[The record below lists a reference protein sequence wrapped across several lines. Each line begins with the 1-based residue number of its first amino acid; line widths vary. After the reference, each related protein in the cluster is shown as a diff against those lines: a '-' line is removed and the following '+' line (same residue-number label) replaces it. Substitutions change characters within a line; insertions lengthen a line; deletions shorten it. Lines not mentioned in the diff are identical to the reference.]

1 MNSTPN
7 PQPSEPPQPTEPDVL
22 VAQVARESKPD
33 RDAARHASAVQGQRP
48 SRGGPA
54 LRGLI
59 GLLLA
64 ACIFG
69 AAFVS
74 HSSYGGDAAKLIIA
88 RWAPQLIPTPS
99 GSPEKPGLPAQPSPP
114 TVQRTAAE
122 AVLPQA
128 TPPVQT
134 TPQDVRPTAAPVASE
149 LTQLLQTMARDLANM
164 QQGIEQLKAD
174 QEKMASD
181 NAKAVDELKAGQEK
195 MASDNAKAVDELKV
209 GQEQMTQLI
218 AKVSEQNPK
227 PSAPPP
233 RPVASPTRR
242 PVPTHPS
249 P

>member
-1 MNSTPN
+1 M
-7 PQPSEPPQPTEPDVL
+7 
-22 VAQVARESKPD
+22 D

-74 HSSYGGDAAKLIIA
+74 A

-99 GSPEKPGLPAQPSPP
+99 GSPEKLGLPAQPSPP
-114 TVQRTAAE
+114 TVHRAAAE
-122 AVLPQA
+122 AVPPQA
-128 TPPVQT
+128 PPVQT
-134 TPQDVRPTAAPVASE
+134 TPQDVGPTAAPVAPE
-149 LTQLLQTMARDLANM
+149 LTQSLQTMARDLANM
-164 QQGIEQLKAD
+164 QQGIEQLKAG

-195 MASDNAKAVDELKV
+195 MANGNAKTIDELKA
-209 GQEQMTQLI
+209 GQENITQLI
-218 AKVSEQNPK
+218 AKISEQNPK

-242 PVPTHPS
+242 PAPTRPS